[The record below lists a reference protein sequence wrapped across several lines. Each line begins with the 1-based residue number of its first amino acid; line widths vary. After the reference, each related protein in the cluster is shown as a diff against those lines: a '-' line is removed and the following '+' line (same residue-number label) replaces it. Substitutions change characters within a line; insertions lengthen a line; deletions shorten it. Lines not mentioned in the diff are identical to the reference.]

1 MSEAHGD
8 LLVNN
13 LFFLPNICSPAKG
26 VVQSILINILMRIL
40 NMKLKKFAIL
50 SLLTLTVAAC
60 KGEAVGVAGGGAAA
74 AISGLNTPS
83 KVSVIPNNN

>member
-1 MSEAHGD
+1 MV
-8 LLVNN
+8 L
-13 LFFLPNICSPAKG
+13 
-26 VVQSILINILMRIL
+26 SILDNKLMRVL

-60 KGEAVGVAGGGAAA
+60 KGEAVSVAGGGAAA

-83 KVSVIPNNN
+83 LVSVIPNNN